1 MKVLSPSTC
10 TRGPRAAAVGILWL
24 SSLVGA
30 MPLNA
35 AERSDADPPNAARTR
50 DAAISL
56 ALAHSPLLSSVPYEL
71 EASRAR
77 YDQAGQRPQWELS
90 ATVENILGRRDISGI
105 QGAETTVEIG
115 RTLER
120 GGKRAARQDVA
131 SRDTFV
137 LAEEVAARQR
147 DLIAAVSGRF
157 TDSLEQQAL
166 AEIRDQEVKFI
177 ESLLPVAQRR
187 VVSGRASRAE
197 HASLRAALA
206 RAQLALAQ
214 TQTSQQLAQ
223 RALATLIGQSDWNTG
238 ALQGDL
244 TAITPLPPETTVLE
258 EIESSPLVRAAQRSI
273 DLAQARVQAAQA
285 TSTPDIHIAAGARH
299 LQELQTQAF
308 VVSWS
313 LPLGSARYSRPVI
326 REANA
331 TLAASK
337 ARAGEARAQLHLA
350 IGDTWAE
357 AQTSF
362 RALKVLENVVLPAAR
377 DAAEVLDHGYRVGR
391 FSLLEV
397 TAARQQVIDTL
408 IELTNERARNR
419 RARAVLDRLLGTAR
433 LPSAPGSTAQM
444 ESTDGP

>member
-1 MKVLSPSTC
+1 MKVMSPGTF

-24 SSLVGA
+24 SSLVSA
-30 MPLNA
+30 MPLHA
-35 AERSDADPPNAARTR
+35 ADRPDADPPDTARTL

-56 ALAHSPLLSSVPYEL
+56 ALAHSPLLSSVRYEL

-90 ATVENILGRRDISGI
+90 ATVENILGRRDLSGM

-131 SRDTFV
+131 IRDSFV
-137 LAEEVAARQR
+137 LAEEVAVRQR
-147 DLIAAVSGRF
+147 DLTADVTGRF

-166 AEIRDQEVKFI
+166 AEIRDQEVQFI

-187 VVSGRASRAE
+187 AVSGRASRAE
-197 HASLRAALA
+197 QASLRAALA
-206 RAQLALAQ
+206 RAQLALTQ
-214 TQTSQQLAQ
+214 TQTSHQLAQ

-244 TAITPLPPETTVLE
+244 TAIAPLPPETTVLE
-258 EIESSPLVRAAQRSI
+258 KIGSAPLVRAAQRSI

-285 TSTPDIHIAAGARH
+285 TSTPDMHIAAGARH
-299 LQELQTQAF
+299 LQELQTQAL
-308 VVSWS
+308 VLSWS

-331 TLAASK
+331 MLAVSK
-337 ARAGEARAQLHLA
+337 ARAGEARAQLDLA

-357 AQTSF
+357 AQSSF
-362 RALKVLENVVLPAAR
+362 RAVKGLENAVLPAAQ

-408 IELTNERARNR
+408 IELTHERARYQ

-433 LPSAPGSTAQM
+433 LPAAPGSAAQM
-444 ESTDGP
+444 ESTHGP